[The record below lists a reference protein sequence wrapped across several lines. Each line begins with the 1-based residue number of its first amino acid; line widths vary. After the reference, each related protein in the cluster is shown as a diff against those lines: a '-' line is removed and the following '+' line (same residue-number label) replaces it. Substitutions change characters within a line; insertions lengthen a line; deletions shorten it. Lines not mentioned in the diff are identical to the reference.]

1 MAVEKKKKIHTHN
14 GKLTP
19 KSDTSPEKV
28 QVDDS
33 ARLKEIRKLVEA
45 NNQSSMPTDVIICHI
60 YMESRFDPNPHAAG
74 STAKGLMQLLKA
86 PIREMYRLEN
96 LKKQKPERLPDA
108 QVFKKAD
115 TFHDSPSLLDES
127 VNIQTGTKYLQLL
140 IDNEK
145 KKGAAD
151 PIAEAYKDYRGV
163 RNGIYYKKIKAMAD
177 KLKDNPDSMQVLR
190 DGVK

>member
-1 MAVEKKKKIHTHN
+1 MAVANKKKIHSHN

-19 KSDTSPEKV
+19 KSETSPEKV

-33 ARLKEIRKLVEA
+33 ARLKEIRKLVEE

-60 YMESRFDPNPHAAG
+60 YMESRFDSNPHAAG
-74 STAKGLMQLLKA
+74 SSAKGLMQLLKA

-96 LKKQKPERLPDA
+96 MKKPKSERLPDA
-108 QVFKKAD
+108 QVFQKAD
-115 TFHDSPSLLDES
+115 AFHNGPSLIDEAI
-127 VNIQTGTKYLQLL
+127 NIQTGTKYLQLL

-145 KKGAAD
+145 RKGAAD

-163 RNGIYYKKIKAMAD
+163 RNGIYYKKIKSMAD
-177 KLKDNPDSMQVLR
+177 NLKGNPDSMQVLR